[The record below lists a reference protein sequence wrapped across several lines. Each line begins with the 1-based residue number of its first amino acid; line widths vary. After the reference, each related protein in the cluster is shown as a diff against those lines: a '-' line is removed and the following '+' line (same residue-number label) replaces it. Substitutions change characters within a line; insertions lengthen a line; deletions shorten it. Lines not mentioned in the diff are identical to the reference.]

1 MRGASLDF
9 PFATRSFKKLYFLRK
24 TIDFQYG
31 ALRGW
36 TPDSSKS
43 SYFLRKAVD
52 CQYCA
57 LHGGTPDSSKSMY
70 FLRKT
75 KGLGNGKPREVREH
89 LGPPLLRIEVE
100 AAAIEKN
107 SRKHIVLITFGVP
120 ACSGAFG
127 CPGGTLGGFG
137 SGGRSHREKQS
148 KTYRFD
154 HF

>member
-1 MRGASLDF
+1 ME
-9 PFATRSFKKLYFLRK
+9 T
-24 TIDFQYG
+24 TDFQHG

-43 SYFLRKAVD
+43 L
-52 CQYCA
+52 
-57 LHGGTPDSSKSMY
+57 Y

-75 KGLGNGKPREVREH
+75 EGFGKGKPRDVRDH
-89 LGPPLLRIEVE
+89 LGPPLLRLEVE

-107 SRKHIVLITFGVP
+107 NRTRVVLIPFGAP

-137 SGGRSHREKQS
+137 SGGRSH
-148 KTYRFD
+148 
-154 HF
+154 